1 MHFLGFFLL
10 IYLFLFLL
18 LLSSVIFLRVLLIW
32 LFLMNE
38 GNGKLDWKWKHDL
51 LYITHRSWI
60 NSNFQLWVA
69 FYFFLWL
76 FLMNEGNRKLDW
88 KWKNYLLC
96 LTHRSWINL
105 NFQLVATSF
114 LGLHVLCWLAYLW
127 LSPRLTTIK
136 YRNFFIMKL
145 LCLYVALSLILMIY
159 IRGVLN

>member
-1 MHFLGFFLL
+1 MQFCTQQRSKCQILLSMSVISPKLHFLGFFLL

-18 LLSSVIFLRVLLIW
+18 LLSSAIFLRVVLIW

-38 GNGKLDWKWKHDL
+38 GNGKLDWKWKHNL

-88 KWKNYLLC
+88 KWKNNLLC

-114 LGLHVLCWLAYLW
+114 LGYTSCVD
-127 LSPRLTTIK
+127 
-136 YRNFFIMKL
+136 
-145 LCLYVALSLILMIY
+145 
-159 IRGVLN
+159 

>member
-1 MHFLGFFLL
+1 MQFNTQQRSKCQILLSMSVISPKLHFLGFFLL
-10 IYLFLFLL
+10 IYLFFFLL
-18 LLSSVIFLRVLLIW
+18 LLSSAIFLRVVLIW

-38 GNGKLDWKWKHDL
+38 GNGKFYLLQSKKGNGKLDWKWKHNL

-88 KWKNYLLC
+88 KWKNNLLC

-114 LGLHVLCWLAYLW
+114 LGYTSCVD
-127 LSPRLTTIK
+127 
-136 YRNFFIMKL
+136 
-145 LCLYVALSLILMIY
+145 
-159 IRGVLN
+159 